1 MDKQNL
7 NSKKSILGYLAFAIV
22 FSITMLLIILACTY
36 FKDNKS
42 NDELVNTRTPSSLPT
57 VIIDAGHG
65 GEDGG
70 TVGVNGVYEK
80 DLNLLI
86 ASDLCDMLR
95 SCGVNVV
102 MTRTT
107 DTLLYDR
114 NVDYKGRKKVLDLA
128 ARLKIAESYENCIF
142 VSIHMNKFS
151 DEKYSGAQVFYPAD
165 EKSRK
170 LAEIMQKSLIDVL
183 DKSNNRSAKEN
194 NKIFVLKNNTVPSI
208 LIECGFLSNKAEN
221 DKFTTE
227 AYRQKT
233 AWAIYM
239 GLNSFFY
246 NIEKNTNK

>member
-1 MDKQNL
+1 MLTRSEDVSTADKNRSKALTQ
-7 NSKKSILGYLAFAIV
+7 KKSDLMERKADI
-22 FSITMLLIILACTY
+22 
-36 FKDNKS
+36 
-42 NDELVNTRTPSSLPT
+42 
-57 VIIDAGHG
+57 
-65 GEDGG
+65 
-70 TVGVNGVYEK
+70 EK
-80 DLNLLI
+80 YNAD
-86 ASDLCDMLR
+86 
-95 SCGVNVV
+95 
-102 MTRTT
+102 
-107 DTLLYDR
+107 
-114 NVDYKGRKKVLDLA
+114 
-128 ARLKIAESYENCIF
+128 IF

-221 DKFTTE
+221 NKFTTE